1 VNRRVLAQLSFGHL
15 ATDLSQGALPALLP
29 LFKSR
34 YHLSYTDVGFIVLM
48 ANISS
53 SLIQPAFG
61 VLSDRISMRWL
72 MPAGS
77 LIAGTG
83 MVLAVH
89 ATHFPL
95 MIAMIFLSGLGVA
108 AFHPEGY
115 KFAGL
120 AAGERRA
127 TGMSYFS
134 AGGNVGFGFGP
145 AAASVALHYAGP
157 HGMLYVL
164 PFSAAAAIVLW
175 RVSAPRHRA
184 RLESDWRA
192 STAHAAAGT
201 ADHPAE
207 GPRAARPSTAPVPA
221 TRPAAGFTF
230 STRTVLMLL
239 VSFVILRSWMS
250 VGMSSFIPL
259 YFTGIRHLNPTY
271 AGLMVSLFLGAG
283 SVGTL
288 IGGVAADR
296 WGRRRML
303 LWSMLVLPPLLWA
316 MPRAVGAAGMAAS
329 LVAGMAAVST
339 FAVVMVMAQS
349 MIPERIGLI
358 SGLLIGFAVGTGGI
372 GTTLLGVVADRWGVL
387 RALDVTAVL
396 PLAAFAIALLLP
408 PDPRGVARRL
418 GPHERA
424 AETSAMDEPREAAAV
439 VNARN
444 RKPES
449 ARTSMGGGRSD
460 AAGGQ

>member
-1 VNRRVLAQLSFGHL
+1 VNRRVLAQLSFGHM

-34 YHLSYTDVGFIVLM
+34 YHLSYTDVGFVVLM

-72 MPAGS
+72 MPVGS
-77 LIAGTG
+77 LVAGTG
-83 MVLAVH
+83 MVLAVQ
-89 ATHFPL
+89 ASHFGF

-120 AAGERRA
+120 ASGERRA

-134 AGGNVGFGFGP
+134 AGGNVGYGFGP

-164 PFSAAAAIVLW
+164 PFSIAAAIVLW
-175 RVSAPRHRA
+175 RVAAPRHRE
-184 RLESDWRA
+184 RLESDWRV
-192 STAHAAAGT
+192 STARRASGAAERRAQ
-201 ADHPAE
+201 ADAP
-207 GPRAARPSTAPVPA
+207 GAAVPSP
-221 TRPAAGFTF
+221 RPAVFKF
-230 STRTVLMLL
+230 SARAILALL
-239 VSFVILRSWMS
+239 VAFVILRSWMS
-250 VGMSSFIPL
+250 VGESSFIPL

-288 IGGVAADR
+288 LGGMAADR

-303 LWSMLVLPPLLWA
+303 LWSMLILPPLLWL
-316 MPRAVGAAGMAAS
+316 MPRAAGPAGMAAS
-329 LVAGMAAVST
+329 LIAGMAAVST

-349 MIPERIGLI
+349 IIPERIGLI
-358 SGLLIGFAVGTGGI
+358 SGLMIGFAVGTGGI
-372 GTTLLGVVADRWGVL
+372 GTTLLGAVADRWGVL
-387 RALDVTAVL
+387 RALDVTSLL

-408 PDPRGVARRL
+408 PDPPAGAQRA
-418 GPHERA
+418 RA
-424 AETSAMDEPREAAAV
+424 AQPAVAPPVDEPGEAAAILNV
-439 VNARN
+439 RN
-444 RKPES
+444 RTPERP
-449 ARTSMGGGRSD
+449 RTSMGGERSD

>member
-29 LFKSR
+29 LFKTR
-34 YHLSYTDVGFIVLM
+34 YHLSYIDVGFIVLM

-61 VLSDRISMRWL
+61 VLSDRITMRWL
-72 MPAGS
+72 MPIGS
-77 LIAGTG
+77 LVAGAG
-83 MVLAVH
+83 IVLAVH
-89 ATHFPL
+89 ASQFTV

-120 AAGERRA
+120 ASGELGA

-157 HGMLYVL
+157 YGMLYIL
-164 PFSAAAAIVLW
+164 PFSVAAAVVLW
-175 RVSAPRHRA
+175 RVAAPRHRE
-184 RLESDWRA
+184 RLESAWRA
-192 STAHAAAGT
+192 SREDAAPSPASRAAAGT
-201 ADHPAE
+201 RDARRPEAASPAA
-207 GPRAARPSTAPVPA
+207 RAAVFR
-221 TRPAAGFTF
+221 F
-230 STRTVLMLL
+230 STRTVLMML

-250 VGMSSFIPL
+250 VGESSFIPL

-288 IGGVAADR
+288 LGGIAADR

-303 LWSMLVLPPLLWA
+303 LWSMLILPPLLWA
-316 MPRAVGAAGMAAS
+316 MPRAVGPAAMAAS
-329 LVAGMAAVST
+329 LAAGMAAVST

-349 MIPERIGLI
+349 IIPERIGLI
-358 SGLLIGFAVGTGGI
+358 SGLMIGFAVGTGGI
-372 GTTLLGVVADRWGVL
+372 GTTLLGAIADRWGVL
-387 RALDVTAVL
+387 RALDVTALL

-408 PDPRGVARRL
+408 PDPPAAARESR
-418 GPHERA
+418 PVWA
-424 AETSAMDEPREAAAV
+424 AAHAAADKPGEAAAR

-444 RKPES
+444 REAER
-449 ARTSMGGGRSD
+449 ARTAMGCTRSD
-460 AAGGQ
+460 AAGGR

>member
-61 VLSDRISMRWL
+61 VMSDRISMRWL

-77 LIAGTG
+77 IIAGTG

-89 ATHFPL
+89 ASHFGL

-120 AAGERRA
+120 ASGERRA

-157 HGMLYVL
+157 HGMVYIL
-164 PFSAAAAIVLW
+164 PFSVAAAIVLW
-175 RVSAPRHRA
+175 RVAAPRHRA
-184 RLESDWRA
+184 QLELDWRA
-192 STAHAAAGT
+192 SAAQPDAGRSGRTAGGASAAAPV
-201 ADHPAE
+201 APA
-207 GPRAARPSTAPVPA
+207 GSTARPALF
-221 TRPAAGFTF
+221 RF
-230 STRTVLMLL
+230 STRTVLTLL

-250 VGMSSFIPL
+250 VGESSFIPL

-288 IGGVAADR
+288 LGGMAADR

-303 LWSMLVLPPLLWA
+303 LWSMLILPPLLWV
-316 MPRAVGAAGMAAS
+316 MPRAVGPAGMAAS

-349 MIPERIGLI
+349 IIPERIGLI
-358 SGLLIGFAVGTGGI
+358 SGLMIGFAVGTGGI
-372 GTTLLGVVADRWGVL
+372 GTTVLGVIADRWGVL
-387 RALDVTAVL
+387 RALDVTAML

-408 PDPRGVARRL
+408 SDPPGAAQRSGPARN
-418 GPHERA
+418 E
-424 AETSAMDEPREAAAV
+424 AETGIDEAEESAAAANV
-439 VNARN
+439 RN
-444 RKPES
+444 RGPAR
-449 ARTSMGGGRSD
+449 ARTSMRGERSD
-460 AAGGQ
+460 AAGGD

>member
-77 LIAGTG
+77 LVAGTG

-89 ATHFPL
+89 ASHFPV

-134 AGGNVGFGFGP
+134 AGGNVGYGFGP

-157 HGMLYVL
+157 HGMLYIL
-164 PFSAAAAIVLW
+164 PFSVAAAIVLW
-175 RVSAPRHRA
+175 RVASPRHRT
-184 RLESDWRA
+184 RLESNWRA
-192 STAHAAAGT
+192 SNRAASAPQRAASDGAHAAAASAG
-201 ADHPAE
+201 
-207 GPRAARPSTAPVPA
+207 GLSAARPAL
-221 TRPAAGFTF
+221 FTF

-288 IGGVAADR
+288 LGGIVADR

-303 LWSMLVLPPLLWA
+303 VWSMLILPPLLWA
-316 MPRAVGAAGMAAS
+316 MPRAVGAIGMAAS
-329 LVAGMAAVST
+329 LIAGMAAVST

-349 MIPERIGLI
+349 IIPERIGLI

-372 GTTLLGVVADRWGVL
+372 GTTLLGAIADRWGVL
-387 RALDVTAVL
+387 RALDVTALL

-408 PDPRGVARRL
+408 PDAPGAARGAS
-418 GPHERA
+418 PEDA
-424 AETSAMDEPREAAAV
+424 ASAAIDEPGEPAAIAG
-439 VNARN
+439 ARN
-444 RKPES
+444 RTQER
-449 ARTSMGGGRSD
+449 ARTSMGGDRSD